1 MGYARYVGRVGALA
15 VALGIGVAVTNN
27 SAVALADDSPSSTS
41 SSTGADSSGSP
52 DRDSESTSSGS
63 SAEPAPDSD
72 DDGDADPPEAETPD
86 EDTTVEDDPAD
97 EDGPAAPDDDDA
109 TPEDGSDPVADDS
122 DDHDSGDADE
132 STIDVIRP
140 EAAPSDRH
148 EQAEEEQGSAAV
160 QELSDSDRPAEDST
174 APEPAEVQ
182 DSDTVRTAGYSAEN
196 VDTTPDSTPSQPAP
210 VLAAQTAA
218 VAGAAVAAANP
229 IQTFV
234 SSVLSWFGFAPQA
247 ATTAPAAPAGNPATW
262 AILAWL
268 RREFEYTLFNRSPI
282 LDPVK
287 TGQTPTGEVIGTLN
301 GKDFQGAALTY
312 SGSGTT
318 PKGSVVVD
326 PVTGAFTYTPG
337 TELAAV
343 GGTDTF
349 TVTAS
354 NTAAYRLPG
363 VAGMI
368 QGVIHQGAQLL
379 GLAQSD
385 TTSTIVEVAYDVN
398 GLTVISEIRTAGTP
412 VGLVMSADGTRAY
425 RTSEIYDATTGE
437 YRTRVTVVDT
447 ETGAVLGTPITLVG
461 QPGDFRVSKD
471 GTRVVQTSEAYHED
485 TDDYTTTVVVI
496 DSATGDLVG
505 SRFVIEA
512 HRAGHLQLS
521 DDGTSAFQTTQ
532 TFDETNRVWFTEL
545 TVINTTTGTLVGN
558 PIVVDGSFRIHTND
572 RLSREPLTF
581 STDGTRAYMVTQNLG
596 SGVDATQPQK
606 STLAVIDIATGTLV
620 DAPVTIEGHPVGPLT
635 VSKDGTRVYAV
646 TRVDIYFTNTA
657 TARVAV
663 VDAHTGAL
671 IGDPLVLNGYAVED
685 SGSPDTEPVLFFSP
699 DGSRAFVST
708 NVWDPVT
715 FAETTRVAMF
725 DATDGTLLHTTV
737 LQGRARG
744 TLQRSTADPTRF
756 VQLTVTDFGTRI
768 EPATTQLATIS
779 AVDGTLIGTA
789 HTRGID
795 DNGFPMQFNPGG
807 TRAYLLTVHRRGD
820 QHEGP
825 ADAQS
830 LYLTVID
837 TATGQLVGAPIELR
851 VAKTL
856 EDGNGSVQFSADGT
870 RAFQLVQEK
879 TSSDVDWSTRMLV
892 IDTDTGAL
900 LNTVELPGP
909 LVGHGQDSDEGHRV
923 YLTTATKLIVID
935 SATGALVSATALP
948 GTPVAD
954 MTFNGNAGDPGYLA
968 VSRTVA
974 GHTET
979 VVLVIDTVTG
989 SITDTWAPQA
999 GRLVAGS
1006 APVLSPDGSR
1016 LYVVTSVHHQDTDT
1030 YTAVVAAYSTAH
1042 GALIGTPVT
1051 VPGPRKGP
1059 LQVSA
1064 DGTRLVQPA
1073 TLQDP
1078 GTGDWVSALV
1088 VINSHAA
1095 APVVV

>member
-1 MGYARYVGRVGALA
+1 MGSARYIGRVGALA
-15 VALGIGVAVTNN
+15 VALGIGMVVTN
-27 SAVALADDSPSSTS
+27 SPAIALAEDSAKVAPSADNDRSDVQSPEKESTPENDSPS
-41 SSTGADSSGSP
+41 DEP
-52 DRDSESTSSGS
+52 SEDDDTDD
-63 SAEPAPDSD
+63 SAEVDDADADGEDEGDEVDEGD
-72 DDGDADPPEAETPD
+72 DDASEDAASADDEDVPD
-86 EDTTVEDDPAD
+86 EDDSTSGTVTRAPTVTVTERRLVEQNSPEPQEVSATAESEAGLEAD
-97 EDGPAAPDDDDA
+97 TATETKTEPTAA
-109 TPEDGSDPVADDS
+109 T
-122 DDHDSGDADE
+122 DSG
-132 STIDVIRP
+132 
-140 EAAPSDRH
+140 
-148 EQAEEEQGSAAV
+148 
-160 QELSDSDRPAEDST
+160 
-174 APEPAEVQ
+174 
-182 DSDTVRTAGYSAEN
+182 N
-196 VDTTPDSTPSQPAP
+196 NPDI
-210 VLAAQTAA
+210 VTAA
-218 VAGAAVAAANP
+218 AEPLTVTIPTVAAAVVAPANP
-229 IQTFV
+229 VQTFV
-234 SSVLSWFGFAPQA
+234 TSVLSWFGFAPHA
-247 ATTAPAAPAGNPATW
+247 GTAPASPASNPTAW
-262 AILAWL
+262 AVLAWI
-268 RREFEYTLFNRSPI
+268 RREIGYTFFNRSPV

-287 TGQTPTGEVIGTLN
+287 TGQTAAGEVTGDLN

-312 SGSGTT
+312 SGSGST
-318 PKGSVVVD
+318 PKGSVVID
-326 PVTGAFTYTPG
+326 PATGAFTYTPG
-337 TELAAV
+337 AELAAV

-385 TTSTIVEVAYDVN
+385 ATSTVVEVSYDVN
-398 GLTVISEIRTAGTP
+398 GLTVITEIRTAGTP
-412 VGLVMSADGTRAY
+412 VGLVMSSDGTRAY

-447 ETGAVLGTPITLVG
+447 NTGAVLGAPVTLVG
-461 QPGDFRVSKD
+461 RPGDFQVSKD

-485 TDDYTTTVVVI
+485 TDSYTTTVVVI

-521 DDGTSAFQTTQ
+521 DDSTRAFQTTQ
-532 TFDETNRVWFTEL
+532 TFDENNRVWFTEL
-545 TVINTTTGTLVGN
+545 TVINTTTGTLVGT

-572 RLSREPLTF
+572 RLSREPLVF
-581 STDGTRAYMVTQNLG
+581 SADGTRAYMLTQNLG
-596 SGVDATQPQK
+596 SGVDATKPQE

-620 DAPVTIEGHPVGPLT
+620 DTPVTVDGHPAGPLAL
-635 VSKDGTRVYAV
+635 SKDGTRVYAV
-646 TRVDIYFTNTA
+646 TTVDIYFTNTA

-671 IGDPLVLNGYAVED
+671 IGDPLVLNGYAVSD

-737 LQGRARG
+737 LEGRARG

-756 VQLTVTDFGTRI
+756 VQVTVTDFGTRI
-768 EPATTQLATIS
+768 EPATTQLATIN
-779 AVDGTLIGTA
+779 AEDGTLIGTA

-795 DNGFPMQFNPGG
+795 DNGFPVQFNPTG

-825 ADAQS
+825 ADAES

-837 TATGQLVGAPIELR
+837 TATGQLVGEPIELR
-851 VAKTL
+851 VAKTV

-879 TSSDVDWSTRMLV
+879 TPSGVDWSTRMLV
-892 IDTDTGAL
+892 IDTGSGAL

-909 LVGHGQDSDEGHRV
+909 LVGHGQDSDDGHRV
-923 YLTTATKLIVID
+923 YLTTATKLMVID
-935 SATGALVSATALP
+935 SVTGALVSATTLP
-948 GTPVAD
+948 GTPVAE
-954 MTFNGNAGDPGYLA
+954 MTFAGNAGEPGYLA
-968 VSRTVA
+968 VTRTVA
-974 GHTET
+974 GRTET
-979 VVLVIDTVTG
+979 VVLVINTVTG
-989 SITDTWAPQA
+989 GITETWSPQA
-999 GRLVAGS
+999 GQVIAGS

-1016 LYVVTSVHHQDTDT
+1016 LYVVTSVHHQDTNT

-1064 DGTRLVQPA
+1064 DGTRLVQPVS
-1073 TLQDP
+1073 LRDP
-1078 GTGDWVSALV
+1078 STGEWISALV
-1088 VINSHAA
+1088 VINSHTA